1 MHIAEGV
8 LNTPVLISGA
18 AVGITGT
25 AIGLKKIEYENMPKV
40 AVISSAFFVASL
52 IHVPVGPSS
61 AHLILNGM
69 AGIILGYAA
78 FPALLLALLL
88 QAILFQFGGFT
99 TLGLNTVTM
108 ATPAVLC
115 YIIFKP
121 LVVHRIRFVS
131 AIAGFLTG
139 FLSVFLSSILVAL
152 ALSLSDELFITVARM
167 IVIVHI
173 PIMVIEGVITGFVVF
188 FLRKVKPELLGYKN
202 F

>member
-8 LNTPVLISGA
+8 LAAPVLAAGA
-18 AVGITGT
+18 AIAAGGCGIG
-25 AIGLKKIEYENMPKV
+25 IKKMGYEEMPKV

-99 TLGLNTVTM
+99 TLGVNTVTM

-121 LVVHRIRFVS
+121 LVIHKIRFIS

-152 ALSLSDELFITVARM
+152 ALSLSGEVFIAVAKM

-173 PIMVIEGVITGFVVF
+173 PIMVIEGIITGFVIF